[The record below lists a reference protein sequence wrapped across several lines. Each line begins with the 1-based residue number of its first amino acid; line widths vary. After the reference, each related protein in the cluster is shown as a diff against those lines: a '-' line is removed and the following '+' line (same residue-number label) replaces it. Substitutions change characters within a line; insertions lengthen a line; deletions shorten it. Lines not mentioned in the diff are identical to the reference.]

1 MGFFDKF
8 KKKESVRKVHFEI
21 WFEPFYEGEEG
32 KEYSDEELAKQ
43 FQIAVMNGFN
53 KDLIKKGSTY
63 QTTCRTEH
71 FYKKTP
77 TYPIS

>member
-1 MGFFDKF
+1 MGLFDKF

-53 KDLIKKGSTY
+53 KDLIKKGSIY

-71 FYKKTP
+71 FYK
-77 TYPIS
+77 